1 MKKIAFILAITLMQM
16 SSAQPSS
23 EENPPDPTR
32 LCEGKGPHVKL
43 TTKIEGRKV
52 KGSCQIGLKPVQ
64 DDALDY
70 KALNDPAIQNA
81 CKGKARGTA
90 AVVNIKGKNI
100 PGKCDLVFK
109 ENRR

>member
-1 MKKIAFILAITLMQM
+1 MKKIAFILAIVVMQM
-16 SSAQPSS
+16 SSVQASS
-23 EENPPDPTR
+23 EENTPDLTR

-52 KGSCQIGLKPVQ
+52 KGSCQIGFKPDQANV
-64 DDALDY
+64 LDY
-70 KALNDPAIQNA
+70 KAMNQPAVQNV
-81 CKGKARGTA
+81 CKGKARGTS